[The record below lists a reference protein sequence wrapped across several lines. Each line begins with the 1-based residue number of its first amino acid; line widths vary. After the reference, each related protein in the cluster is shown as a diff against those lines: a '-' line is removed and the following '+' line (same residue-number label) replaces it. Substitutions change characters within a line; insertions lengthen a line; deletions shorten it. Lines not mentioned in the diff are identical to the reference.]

1 VNVNYYKKG
10 LLRPIFQT
18 VGKMFEAEKLSHG
31 SIVFV
36 SAKVGFGKTFA
47 QMAKFGSIWQLGR
60 PGTDTMI
67 LKIFFAKKCEK

>member
-1 VNVNYYKKG
+1 MLTTTKKDSFDRFFK
-10 LLRPIFQT
+10 LSEKCLRQ
-18 VGKMFEAEKLSHG
+18 KLSHG

-36 SAKVGFGKTFA
+36 SVKVGFGKTFA

>member
-18 VGKMFEAEKLSHG
+18 VGKMFEAEVVTRIDRFCKRKSW
-31 SIVFV
+31 FRD
-36 SAKVGFGKTFA
+36 TFA
-47 QMAKFGSIWQLGR
+47 QIAKFGSIWQLGR